1 MGYALSC
8 TDYDMWWLVGGRI
21 CSVREADRPVE
32 ERVSVLDRPA
42 AEDDLPPLV
51 ARLIRREPVERSS
64 VRLALADDDRR
75 VFVGRSGEDG
85 LFLQF
90 LDPTGGGSC
99 AGPRSTLADLGAI
112 VMWTS
117 SRTRFVV
124 TGVVADLVTAVR
136 VGDVTAALQDNAF
149 AAVVPGGAPD
159 VVVVSTPDGERQ
171 VLLPAVGL

>member
-75 VFVGRSGEDG
+75 V
-85 LFLQF
+85 FLQF